1 MNVLCFE
8 GQEASLVCVFVV
20 CECVFVCT
28 CVCVCPAAAAVEGRF
43 LVQEGQA
50 GAVLTLCGKI
60 RIE

>member
-1 MNVLCFE
+1 MCLC
-8 GQEASLVCVFVV
+8 AR
-20 CECVFVCT
+20 
-28 CVCVCPAAAAVEGRF
+28 VCVCDAAAAVEGRF